1 MVSQIKVQR
10 ATTDNA
16 QDVLNGLS
24 RDVVTIVT
32 EINNS
37 PLTNARKLVTASL
50 TTTPQPIA
58 HNLGYSYQGVL
69 VVKKTASLDVY
80 DGESTSFPNPD
91 FTRYAMLRVASGSGT
106 VTLLFF

>member
-10 ATTDNA
+10 ANESNA
-16 QDVLNGLS
+16 PDVVNGLA
-24 RDVVTIVT
+24 RDIVTIVT
-32 EINNS
+32 EINNA
-37 PLTNARKLVTASL
+37 PLTNARQLVTASL
-50 TTTPQPIA
+50 TTTPQAVA
-58 HNLGYSYQGVL
+58 HNLGYQYRGVL

-91 FTRYAMLRVASGSGT
+91 FTRYAMLRVASGSGS